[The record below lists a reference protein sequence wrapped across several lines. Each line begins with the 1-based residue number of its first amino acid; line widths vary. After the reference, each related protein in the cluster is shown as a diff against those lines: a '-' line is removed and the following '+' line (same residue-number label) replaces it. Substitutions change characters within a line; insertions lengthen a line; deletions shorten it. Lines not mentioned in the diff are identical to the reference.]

1 MGLISQSEFLSFNDV
16 IDILIL
22 SNLLIRACFFARLGN
37 LGLNFGGKP
46 GMIDKELAGINLR
59 DRVDGDIG
67 CLMFETTM
75 DIDVFFNAPNSGTE
89 ALNSSELVPL

>member
-1 MGLISQSEFLSFNDV
+1 
-16 IDILIL
+16 
-22 SNLLIRACFFARLGN
+22 
-37 LGLNFGGKP
+37 
-46 GMIDKELAGINLR
+46 MIDKELAGINLR

-89 ALNSSELVPL
+89 TLNSSELVPL